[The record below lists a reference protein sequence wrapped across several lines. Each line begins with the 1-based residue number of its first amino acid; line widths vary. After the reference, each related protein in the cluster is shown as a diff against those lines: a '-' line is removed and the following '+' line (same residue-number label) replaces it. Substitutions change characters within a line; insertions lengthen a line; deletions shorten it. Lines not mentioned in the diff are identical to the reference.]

1 MKKSIFVLLMF
12 VVSINLTACVT
23 PVVQETSLTQ
33 ITEPT
38 LVGHLP
44 EFTQEISIAES
55 VVFSDPVLE
64 TMIRGAMGKPEG
76 GITTADAKAL
86 TRLDLSN
93 EWQHYFPDEAVIS
106 ELGGLESFTN
116 LESLDLSFNAITDIT
131 ALSGLT
137 KLTRLS
143 LAENP
148 VGDIS
153 PLAGLTN
160 LKALNLSNCQAPD
173 YSPLANLDELEFLKL
188 DNSSISDL
196 SALSELLSLKY
207 LYLANSPV
215 NDLLVLA
222 EVYPNLEEKD
232 FIVPS
237 TLEELGFT
245 MDDNDHQAWF
255 DTESASIKI
264 NHSTWGSPPWEW
276 DADIIRVT
284 TILNDVY
291 KASIGW
297 YGDIDAYVFQMVA
310 DSETFLNYVYDPVA
324 GEFTIGEG
332 DRESSEQMASTVF
345 EVVEGEDVLLAPFT
359 VFNEIITNA
368 FHMTPEALYALP
380 FEPPTLKSLGFYPDK
395 ENAVCLYEQ
404 RGEWDYNLEFHR
416 PEWGEKDFD
425 VRFFT
430 PISDEYRI
438 VSTYHVAENKI
449 HVSIDDNSKGGA
461 AFVYYLG
468 TNEYEDEWCSYEDKT
483 VEEYFI
489 KAFDDPEIVDVYQH
503 AVEMME
509 NYFIDRFGMTFQEL
523 YALPPCE

>member
-1 MKKSIFVLLMF
+1 MKKTLFVLL
-12 VVSINLTACVT
+12 VLLLVLSVTSCQLTTA
-23 PVVQETSLTQ
+23 
-33 ITEPT
+33 TEPPS
-38 LVGHLP
+38 P
-44 EFTQEISIAES
+44 EVIQSTTTVQSGDSPMEIPAVEA
-55 VVFSDPVLE
+55 VVFADPTLE
-64 TMIRGAMGKPEG
+64 AMIREALGKPEG
-76 GITTADAKAL
+76 SITAADAQGV

-93 EWQHYFPDEAVIS
+93 EWQRYFPDVEVIS
-106 ELGGLESFTN
+106 ELGGLENFTN

-137 KLTRLS
+137 KLARLS

-148 VGDIS
+148 VTNIS
-153 PLAGLTN
+153 PLAELTN
-160 LKALNLSNCQAPD
+160 LKALSLSNCEAPD
-173 YSPLANLDELEFLKL
+173 YSSLANLVGLEFLKL

-196 SALSELLSLKY
+196 SPLAALLNLKY
-207 LYLANSPV
+207 LFLANSPA

-222 EVYPNLEEKD
+222 DVYPNLLDKD
-232 FIVPS
+232 FIVPT
-237 TLEELGFT
+237 TLQELGFS

-264 NHSTWGSPPWEW
+264 NHSAWGSPPWEW

-297 YGDIDAYVFQMVA
+297 YGDIDAYVFLMVA
-310 DSETFLNYVYDPVA
+310 ESETFLNYVYDPA
-324 GEFTIGEG
+324 TGEFTFGEG

-345 EVVEGEDVLLAPFT
+345 AVEEGEDVLLAPFA
-359 VFNEIITNA
+359 VLNDVITNA
-368 FHMTPEALYALP
+368 FHMTPEALYAMP
-380 FEPPTLKSLGFYPDK
+380 FEPLTLNSLGFYPDK

-404 RGEWDYNLEFHR
+404 RGEWDYNLEIHR
-416 PEWGEKDFD
+416 PEWGAKDFD

-438 VSTYHVAENKI
+438 VATYHLVENKI

-461 AFVYYLG
+461 AFIYYLD
-468 TNEYEDEWCSYEDKT
+468 TNEHEDEWCSYEDKT

-489 KAFDDPEIVDVYQH
+489 KAFNDPKIVDVYQH
-503 AVEMME
+503 AVELME
-509 NYFIDRFGMTFQEL
+509 QYFVGRFGMTFQEL
-523 YALPPCE
+523 YALPSCE